1 MRGLVIKY
9 GQKNDE
15 MAATMC
21 CCKVLLSIFMSFC
34 FLFCSAQEPVLR
46 PAKLLYPK
54 NEGTNWK
61 GNNLYNFKYLKGK
74 ISYLCPVAG
83 TDANS
88 KYMRSFARVTK
99 AEGDA
104 VIASGNYVR
113 RTCLSVSYNVDWVDW
128 PNNAKK
134 EEVINNGSNINSDY
148 PSIVYAY
155 STGDQYT
162 GYDVRYWVDDGLD
175 NDQTQYDDKIKP
187 MLIGD
192 TYQLFQ
198 IGNDV
203 FKLQSLDLSGWDFS
217 ETTSLEQ
224 FFSGCMTLSSVNF
237 GTADFRNVKSIAKM
251 FGTDAN
257 KQPNFSSSSII
268 SMVSS
273 WMVDVDKLKARN
285 AEARKHA
292 GNTVTTANGVQYIIG
307 STGTFDHPTGGSTDM
322 AIRNVDAVQERRNIL
337 FNFDVLYEGNG
348 NVAQYVIQYLVGDK
362 DWVENAS
369 EIEEILSIAPTAA
382 ESDLKSYTPTYT
394 PASPETFGGNKQFRI
409 KIRKNNGAIEYS
421 DPFMLVFDDSM
432 LNFPDSYTI
441 KKRVNGGDWIDHVLR
456 VDPYGNIGLDMNSN
470 ENIEYIVPEG
480 MEILCNNFSVSTSS
494 GDYSNSKFINKGT
507 ICAAED
513 INLSSSKGDGISY
526 DCNGVY
532 AAKNITFRGKIPEI
546 KGIFNIE
553 NRFATVS
560 NGQGQDITI
569 GSCATIRAYEG
580 NFQHSGGAMKLYIDG
595 EMTVERL
602 IEGNMIHVR
611 DGGMLIVGE
620 TDFDPSLKI
629 VSYTGSVL
637 TLCYN
642 PTTGVDNLGFCAGTV
657 YYNDNVLDHGWSG
670 DPQTEGDIN
679 EGTVGSHSNEYWT
692 AIGIVGKNPISAE
705 RLIGAFHS
713 YDECLDPANTHTL
726 LGISDDPF
734 LPNDKEVKSL
744 YNDLNPCSDE
754 FSKNKIQIRELGNK
768 WFRLI
773 NGELIYCEND
783 N

>member
-1 MRGLVIKY
+1 MFCN
-9 GQKNDE
+9 GQ
-15 MAATMC
+15 
-21 CCKVLLSIFMSFC
+21 
-34 FLFCSAQEPVLR
+34 
-46 PAKLLYPK
+46 AKLLYPK
-54 NEGTNWK
+54 NEGDKWK
-61 GNNLYNFKYLKGK
+61 GNNSYNFKWLKGK

-88 KYMRSFARVTK
+88 KYMRSFARVSK
-99 AEGDA
+99 AEGEA

-113 RTCLSVSYNVDWVDW
+113 RTCLSVSYNKDWVDW
-128 PNNAKK
+128 PNNATK
-134 EEVINNGSNINSDY
+134 EATTDNIVPEY
-148 PSIVYAY
+148 PYIVYAY
-155 STGDQYT
+155 STGDQSS
-162 GYDVRYWVDDGLD
+162 GYDVRYWVDDGVD
-175 NDQTQYDDKIKP
+175 NDPTQYDDRIKP
-187 MLIGD
+187 KLVGD
-192 TYQLFQ
+192 AFQLFQ
-198 IGNDV
+198 IGTDV
-203 FKLQSLDLSGWDFS
+203 FKLQSIDISGWDFS
-217 ETTSLEQ
+217 DTTSLEQ
-224 FFSGCMTLSSVNF
+224 FCSGCMTLSSVNF

-251 FGTDAN
+251 FGSDAN
-257 KQPNFSSSSII
+257 KQPNFSSSAII

-273 WMVDVDKLKARN
+273 WLVDVDKLKTRN

-292 GNTVTTANGVQYIIG
+292 GNTVTTANGVKYVIG
-307 STGTFDHPTGGSTDM
+307 STGGFDHPVNGSTDM
-322 AIRNVDAVQERRNIL
+322 VVRNIDAVQERRNIL

-348 NVAQYVIQYLVGDK
+348 NVAQYVIQYLDGDK

-409 KIRKNNGAIEYS
+409 KIRKNNDAIEYS

-432 LNFPDSYTI
+432 LSFPDSYTI
-441 KKRVNGGDWIDHVLR
+441 QKSVNGGAIEPHILY
-456 VDPYGNIGLDMNSN
+456 VDGNGDIGLPMNSG
-470 ENIEYIVPEG
+470 ERVQYIVPEG
-480 MEILCNNFSVSTSS
+480 MEIVCNNFYVSTSS
-494 GDYSNSKFINKGT
+494 TDYSNSTFINKGT
-507 ICAAED
+507 IQAVGE
-513 INLSSSKGDGISY
+513 IGLSSSKGDGITY

-532 AAKNITFRGKIPEI
+532 VAEDITFRGKIPEI
-546 KGIFNIE
+546 KGVFNIQ
-553 NRFATVS
+553 NRFSTVS

-569 GSCATIRAYEG
+569 GECATIRAYEG

-657 YYNDNVLDHGWSG
+657 YFNDNALEYGWSG
-670 DPQTEGDIN
+670 NPQAEGDIN
-679 EGTVGSHSNEYWT
+679 EWNAGSHSSEYWT
-692 AIGIVGKNPISAE
+692 ATAIVGKNPISAE
-705 RLIGAFHS
+705 QLIGAFHS

-783 N
+783 NE

>member
-1 MRGLVIKY
+1 MEMKSLLRYGHVSDGTMAMR
-9 GQKNDE
+9 
-15 MAATMC
+15 
-21 CCKVLLSIFMSFC
+21 CCKVLLSVLLSFC
-34 FLFCSAQEPVLR
+34 FLFCNGQAR
-46 PAKLLYPK
+46 LLYPK
-54 NEGTNWK
+54 NEGDKWK
-61 GNNLYNFKYLKGK
+61 GNNSYNFKWLKGK

-88 KYMRSFARVTK
+88 KYMRSFARVSK
-99 AEGDA
+99 AEGEA

-113 RTCLSVSYNVDWVDW
+113 RTCLSVSYNKDWVDW
-128 PNNAKK
+128 PNNATK
-134 EEVINNGSNINSDY
+134 EATTDNIVPEY
-148 PSIVYAY
+148 PYIVYAY
-155 STGDQYT
+155 STGDQSS
-162 GYDVRYWVDDGLD
+162 GYDVRYWVDDGVD
-175 NDQTQYDDKIKP
+175 NDPTQYDDRIKP
-187 MLIGD
+187 KLVGD
-192 TYQLFQ
+192 AFQLFQ
-198 IGNDV
+198 IGTDV
-203 FKLQSLDLSGWDFS
+203 FKLQSIDISGWDFS

-251 FGTDAN
+251 FGSDAN
-257 KQPNFSSSSII
+257 KQPNFSSSAII

-273 WMVDVDKLKARN
+273 WLVDVDKLKTRN

-292 GNTVTTANGVQYIIG
+292 GNTVTTANGVKYVIG
-307 STGTFDHPTGGSTDM
+307 STGSFDHPVNGSTDM
-322 AIRNVDAVQERRNIL
+322 VVRNIDAVQERRNIL

-348 NVAQYVIQYLVGDK
+348 NVAQYVIQYLDGDK
-362 DWVENAS
+362 DWVENAI
-369 EIEEILSIAPTAA
+369 EIDEILSIAPTAA

-432 LNFPDSYTI
+432 LSFPDSYTI
-441 KKRVNGGDWIDHVLR
+441 QKSVNGGAIEPHILY
-456 VDPYGNIGLDMNSN
+456 VDGNGDIGLPMNSG
-470 ENIEYIVPEG
+470 ERVQYIVPEG
-480 MEILCNNFSVSTSS
+480 MEIVCNNFYVSTSS
-494 GDYSNSKFINKGT
+494 TDYSNSTFINKGT
-507 ICAAED
+507 IQAVGE
-513 INLSSSKGDGISY
+513 IGLSSSKGDGITY

-532 AAKNITFRGKIPEI
+532 VAEDITFRGKIPEI
-546 KGIFNIE
+546 KGVFNIQ
-553 NRFATVS
+553 NRFSTVS

-569 GSCATIRAYEG
+569 GDCATIRAYEG

-629 VSYTGSVL
+629 VSYSGSVL
-637 TLCYN
+637 SLCYN

-657 YYNDNVLDHGWSG
+657 YFNDNALEHGWSG
-670 DPQTEGDIN
+670 NPQAEGDIN
-679 EGTVGSHSNEYWT
+679 EWNAGSHTGEYWT
-692 AIGIVGKNPISAE
+692 ASDIVGKNPISAE
-705 RLIGAFHS
+705 QLIGAFHS

-726 LGISDDPF
+726 LGINDDPF
-734 LPNDKEVKSL
+734 HPKDKEVKSL
-744 YNDLNPCSDE
+744 YNDLNPCSDD
-754 FSKNKIQIRELGNK
+754 FSKNKIQIREFGNK

>member
-1 MRGLVIKY
+1 MEMKSLLRYGHVSDGTMAMR
-9 GQKNDE
+9 
-15 MAATMC
+15 C
-21 CCKVLLSIFMSFC
+21 RKVLLSFFLC
-34 FLFCSAQEPVLR
+34 FGVLFCCGQAR
-46 PAKLLYPK
+46 LLYPK
-54 NEGTNWK
+54 NEGDKWK
-61 GNNLYNFKYLKGK
+61 GNNSYNFKWLKGK

-88 KYMRSFARVTK
+88 KYMRSFARVSK
-99 AEGDA
+99 AEGEA

-113 RTCLSVSYNVDWVDW
+113 RTCLSVSYNKDWVDW
-128 PNNAKK
+128 PNNATK
-134 EEVINNGSNINSDY
+134 EATTDNIVPEY
-148 PSIVYAY
+148 PYIVYAY
-155 STGDQYT
+155 STGDQSS
-162 GYDVRYWVDDGLD
+162 GYDVRYWVDDGVD
-175 NDQTQYDDKIKP
+175 NDPTQYDDRIKP
-187 MLIGD
+187 KLVGD
-192 TYQLFQ
+192 AFQLFQ
-198 IGNDV
+198 IGTDV
-203 FKLQSLDLSGWDFS
+203 FKLQSIDISGWDFS

-251 FGTDAN
+251 FGSDAN
-257 KQPNFSSSSII
+257 KQPNFSSSAII

-273 WMVDVDKLKARN
+273 WLVDVDKLKTRN

-292 GNTVTTANGVQYIIG
+292 GNTVTTANGVKYVIG
-307 STGTFDHPTGGSTDM
+307 STGSFDHPVNGSTDM
-322 AIRNVDAVQERRNIL
+322 VVRNIDAVQERRNIL

-348 NVAQYVIQYLVGDK
+348 NVAQYVIQYLDGDK

-409 KIRKNNGAIEYS
+409 KIVKNNGAIEYS

-432 LNFPDSYTI
+432 LSFPDSYTI
-441 KKRVNGGDWIDHVLR
+441 QKSVNGGAIEPHILY
-456 VDPYGNIGLDMNSN
+456 VDGNGDIGLPMNSG
-470 ENIEYIVPEG
+470 ERVQYIVPEG
-480 MEILCNNFSVSTSS
+480 MEIVCNNFYVSTSS
-494 GDYSNSKFINKGT
+494 TDYSNSTFINKGT
-507 ICAAED
+507 IQAVGE
-513 INLSSSKGDGISY
+513 IGLSSSKGDGITY

-532 AAKNITFRGKIPEI
+532 VAEDITFRGKIPEI
-546 KGIFNIE
+546 KGVFNIQ
-553 NRFATVS
+553 NRFSTVS

-569 GSCATIRAYEG
+569 GDCATIRAYEG

-629 VSYTGSVL
+629 VSYSGSVL
-637 TLCYN
+637 SLCYN

-657 YYNDNVLDHGWSG
+657 YFNDNALEHGWSG
-670 DPQTEGDIN
+670 NPQAEGDIN
-679 EGTVGSHSNEYWT
+679 EWNAGSHTGEYWT
-692 AIGIVGKNPISAE
+692 ASDIVGKNPISAE
-705 RLIGAFHS
+705 QLIGAFHS

-726 LGISDDPF
+726 LGINDDPF
-734 LPNDKEVKSL
+734 HPKDKEVKSL
-744 YNDLNPCSDE
+744 YNDLNPCSDD
-754 FSKNKIQIRELGNK
+754 FSKNKIQIREFGNK

-783 N
+783 NE

>member
-1 MRGLVIKY
+1 MKSLQRYGHVSDGTMAMR
-9 GQKNDE
+9 
-15 MAATMC
+15 
-21 CCKVLLSIFMSFC
+21 CCKVLLSVLLSFC
-34 FLFCSAQEPVLR
+34 FLFCNGQAR
-46 PAKLLYPK
+46 LLYPK
-54 NEGTNWK
+54 NEGDKWK
-61 GNNLYNFKYLKGK
+61 GNNSYNFKWLKGK

-88 KYMRSFARVTK
+88 KYMRSFARVSK
-99 AEGDA
+99 AEGEA

-113 RTCLSVSYNVDWVDW
+113 RTCLSVSYNKDWVDW
-128 PNNAKK
+128 PNNATK
-134 EEVINNGSNINSDY
+134 EATTDNIVPEY
-148 PSIVYAY
+148 PYIVYAY
-155 STGDQYT
+155 STGDQSS
-162 GYDVRYWVDDGLD
+162 GYDVRYWVDDGVD
-175 NDQTQYDDKIKP
+175 NDPTQYDDRIKP
-187 MLIGD
+187 KLVGD
-192 TYQLFQ
+192 AFQLFQ
-198 IGNDV
+198 IGTDV
-203 FKLQSLDLSGWDFS
+203 FKLQSIDISGWDFS

-237 GTADFRNVKSIAKM
+237 GTADFRNVKSITKM
-251 FGTDAN
+251 FGSDAN
-257 KQPNFSSSSII
+257 KQPNFSSSAII

-273 WMVDVDKLKARN
+273 WLVDVDKLKTRN

-292 GNTVTTANGVQYIIG
+292 GNTVTTANGVKYVIG
-307 STGTFDHPTGGSTDM
+307 STGSFDHPVNGSTDM
-322 AIRNVDAVQERRNIL
+322 VVRNIDAVQERRNIL

-348 NVAQYVIQYLVGDK
+348 NVAQYVIQYLEGDK

-409 KIRKNNGAIEYS
+409 KIVKNNGAIEYS
-421 DPFMLVFDDSM
+421 APFMLVFDDSM
-432 LNFPDSYTI
+432 LSFPDSYTI
-441 KKRVNGGDWIDHVLR
+441 QKSVNGGAIEPHILY
-456 VDPYGNIGLDMNSN
+456 VDGNGDIGLPMNSG
-470 ENIEYIVPEG
+470 ERVQYIVPEG
-480 MEILCNNFSVSTSS
+480 MEIVCNNFYVSTSS
-494 GDYSNSKFINKGT
+494 TDYSNSTFINKGT
-507 ICAAED
+507 IQAVGE
-513 INLSSSKGDGISY
+513 IGLSSSKGDGITY

-532 AAKNITFRGKIPEI
+532 VAEDITFRGKIPEI
-546 KGIFNIE
+546 KGVFNIQ
-553 NRFATVS
+553 NRFSTVS

-569 GSCATIRAYEG
+569 GDCATIRAYEG

-629 VSYTGSVL
+629 VSYSGSVL
-637 TLCYN
+637 SLCYN

-657 YYNDNVLDHGWSG
+657 YFNDNALEHGWSG
-670 DPQTEGDIN
+670 NPQAEGDIN
-679 EGTVGSHSNEYWT
+679 EWNAGSHTGEYWT
-692 AIGIVGKNPISAE
+692 ASDIVGKNPISAE
-705 RLIGAFHS
+705 QLIGAFHS

-726 LGISDDPF
+726 LGIADDPF
-734 LPNDKEVKSL
+734 LPKDKKISPL
-744 YNDLNPCSDE
+744 YNKNCCSEE
-754 FSKNKIQIRELGNK
+754 FSNNKIQIREFGNK

>member
-1 MRGLVIKY
+1 MRDLVTKY
-9 GQKNDE
+9 GQKNDKTV
-15 MAATMC
+15 ATIY

-34 FLFCSAQEPVLR
+34 FLFCNGQ
-46 PAKLLYPK
+46 AKLLYPR
-54 NEGTNWK
+54 NDNNMWK
-61 GNNLYNFKYLKGK
+61 GNNSYNFKYLKGK

-88 KYMRSFARVTK
+88 KYMRSFARVSK
-99 AEGDA
+99 AEGEA

-113 RTCLSVSYNVDWVDW
+113 RTCLSVSYNKDWVDW
-128 PNNAKK
+128 PNNATK
-134 EEVINNGSNINSDY
+134 EATTDNIVPEY
-148 PSIVYAY
+148 PYIVYAY
-155 STGDQYT
+155 STGDQSS
-162 GYDVRYWVDDGLD
+162 GYDVRYWVDDGVD
-175 NDQTQYDDKIKP
+175 NDPTQYDDRIKP
-187 MLIGD
+187 KLVGD
-192 TYQLFQ
+192 AFQLFQ
-198 IGNDV
+198 IGTDV
-203 FKLQSLDLSGWDFS
+203 FKLQSIDISGWDFS

-251 FGTDAN
+251 FGSDAN
-257 KQPNFSSSSII
+257 KQPNFSSSAII

-273 WMVDVDKLKARN
+273 WLVDVDKLKTRN

-292 GNTVTTANGVQYIIG
+292 GNTVTTANGVKYVIG
-307 STGTFDHPTGGSTDM
+307 STGSFDHPVNGSTDM
-322 AIRNVDAVQERRNIL
+322 VVRNIDAVQERRNIL

-348 NVAQYVIQYLVGDK
+348 NVAQYVIQYLDGDK

-409 KIRKNNGAIEYS
+409 KIRKNNDAIEYS

-432 LNFPDSYTI
+432 LSFPDSYTI
-441 KKRVNGGDWIDHVLR
+441 QKSVNGGAIEPHILY
-456 VDPYGNIGLDMNSN
+456 VDGNGDIGLPMNSG
-470 ENIEYIVPEG
+470 ERVQYIVPEG
-480 MEILCNNFSVSTSS
+480 MEIVCNNFYVSTSS
-494 GDYSNSKFINKGT
+494 TDYSNSTFINKGT
-507 ICAAED
+507 IQAVGE
-513 INLSSSKGDGISY
+513 IGLSSSKGDGITY

-532 AAKNITFRGKIPEI
+532 VAEDITFRGKIPEI
-546 KGIFNIE
+546 KGVFNIQ
-553 NRFATVS
+553 NRFSTVS

-569 GSCATIRAYEG
+569 GECATIRAYEG

-657 YYNDNVLDHGWSG
+657 YFNDNALEHGWSG
-670 DPQTEGDIN
+670 NPQAEGDIN
-679 EGTVGSHSNEYWT
+679 EWNAGSHTGEYWT
-692 AIGIVGKNPISAE
+692 ASDIVGKNPISAE
-705 RLIGAFHS
+705 QLIGAFHS

-726 LGISDDPF
+726 LGINDDPF
-734 LPNDKEVKSL
+734 HPKDKEVKSL
-744 YNDLNPCSDE
+744 YNDLNPCSDD
-754 FSKNKIQIRELGNK
+754 FSKNKIQVRELGNK

-783 N
+783 NEN

>member
-9 GQKNDE
+9 GQKNDK

-34 FLFCSAQEPVLR
+34 FLFCGAQEPVLR

-74 ISYLCPVAG
+74 ISSLCPVEG

-99 AEGDA
+99 AEGEA
-104 VIASGNYVR
+104 VIASNNYVR

-128 PNNAKK
+128 PSNDRK
-134 EEVINNGSNINSDY
+134 EEVIRNGSNINSDY

-155 STGDQYT
+155 STGDQYS
-162 GYDVRYWVDDGLD
+162 GYDVRYWVDDGLN

-187 MLIGD
+187 MLVGD
-192 TYQLFQ
+192 AFQLFQ
-198 IGNDV
+198 IGTDV
-203 FKLQSLDLSGWDFS
+203 FKLRSVDVSGWDFS
-217 ETTSLEQ
+217 EVTSMRQ
-224 FFSGCMTLSSVNF
+224 FFSGCTTLTSVNF
-237 GTADFRNVKSIAKM
+237 GTANLQNVTNIAEMFKNCNNMSTDVFRSIV
-251 FGTDAN
+251 GSWLVDEN
-257 KQPNFSSSSII
+257 K
-268 SMVSS
+268 
-273 WMVDVDKLKARN
+273 LTYRN
-285 AEARKHA
+285 AEAVKFK
-292 GNTVTTANGVQYIIG
+292 GITVTTANSVQYEISSKG
-307 STGTFDHPTGGSTDM
+307 VFDKPIGGSTDLVV
-322 AIRNVDAVQERRNIL
+322 RNMDAVQSHSDITL
-337 FNFDVLYEGNG
+337 SFDVLFESNG
-348 NVAQYVIQYLVGDK
+348 DVAHYVIQYLDGEK
-362 DWVENAS
+362 DWTVNS
-369 EIEEILSIAPTAA
+369 GEISDIVTIDPT
-382 ESDLKSYTPTYT
+382 SDVSNLKSYSSTYT

-409 KIRKNNGAIEYS
+409 KTIKNNGDVLYS
-421 DPFMLVFDDSM
+421 DPFMLEFDDSM
-432 LNFPDSYTI
+432 LNFPNSYTI
-441 KKRVNGGDWIDHVLR
+441 KKRVNGGELVDHVLN
-456 VDPYGNIGLDMNSN
+456 VDQYGNIGLPMNSN

-532 AAKNITFRGKIPEI
+532 AAKNITFRGRIPEI

-553 NRFATVS
+553 NRFATES

-629 VSYTGSVL
+629 VSYSGSVL

-642 PTTGVDNLGFCAGTV
+642 PTSGVDNLGFCAGTV
-657 YYNDNVLDHGWSG
+657 YYNAEPLDHGWSS
-670 DPQTEGDIN
+670 DPEDEGDIN
-679 EGTVGSHSNEYWT
+679 EGKAGSHSSEYWT
-692 AIGIVGKNPISAE
+692 ATGIVGKNPIEADN
-705 RLIGAFHS
+705 LVAAFHS
-713 YDECLDPANTHTL
+713 YSECIDPSKTHEL
-726 LGISDDPF
+726 LGMADDPF
-734 LPNDKEVKSL
+734 LPKDKKISPL
-744 YNDLNPCSDE
+744 YNKNCCSEE
-754 FSKNKIQIRELGNK
+754 FSKNKIQIREFGNK

>member
-1 MRGLVIKY
+1 MRWLVIKY
-9 GQKNDE
+9 GQKNDK
-15 MAATMC
+15 TTSVIC
-21 CCKVLLSIFMSFC
+21 CCKVLLSILMSFC
-34 FLFCSAQEPVLR
+34 FLFCNGQAR
-46 PAKLLYPK
+46 LLYPK
-54 NEGTNWK
+54 NEGDKWK
-61 GNNLYNFKYLKGK
+61 GNNSYNFKWLKGK

-88 KYMRSFARVTK
+88 KYMRSFARVSK
-99 AEGDA
+99 AEGEA

-113 RTCLSVSYNVDWVDW
+113 RTCLSVSYNKDWVDW
-128 PNNAKK
+128 PNNATK
-134 EEVINNGSNINSDY
+134 EATTDNIVPEY
-148 PSIVYAY
+148 PYIVYAY
-155 STGDQYT
+155 STGDQSS
-162 GYDVRYWVDDGLD
+162 GYDVRYWVDDGVD
-175 NDQTQYDDKIKP
+175 NDPTQYDDRIKP
-187 MLIGD
+187 KLVGD
-192 TYQLFQ
+192 AFQLFQ
-198 IGNDV
+198 IGTDV
-203 FKLQSLDLSGWDFS
+203 FKLQSIDISGWDFS

-251 FGTDAN
+251 FGSDAN
-257 KQPNFSSSSII
+257 KQPNFSSSAII

-273 WMVDVDKLKARN
+273 WLVDVDKLKTRN

-292 GNTVTTANGVQYIIG
+292 GNTVTTANGVKYVIG
-307 STGTFDHPTGGSTDM
+307 STGSFDHPVNGSTDM
-322 AIRNVDAVQERRNIL
+322 VVRNIDAVQERRNIL

-348 NVAQYVIQYLVGDK
+348 NVAQYVIQYLDGDK

-432 LNFPDSYTI
+432 LSFPDSYTI
-441 KKRVNGGDWIDHVLR
+441 QKSVNGGAIEPHILY
-456 VDPYGNIGLDMNSN
+456 VDGNGDIGLPMNSG
-470 ENIEYIVPEG
+470 ERVQYIVPEG
-480 MEILCNNFSVSTSS
+480 MEIVCNNFYVSTSS
-494 GDYSNSKFINKGT
+494 TDYSNSTFINKGT
-507 ICAAED
+507 IQAVGE
-513 INLSSSKGDGISY
+513 IGLSSSKGDGITY

-532 AAKNITFRGKIPEI
+532 VAEDITFRGKIPEI
-546 KGIFNIE
+546 KGVFNIQ
-553 NRFATVS
+553 NRFSTVS

-569 GSCATIRAYEG
+569 GDCATIRAYEG

-629 VSYTGSVL
+629 VSYSGSVL

-642 PTTGVDNLGFCAGTV
+642 PTSGVDNLGFCAGDV
-657 YYNDNVLDHGWSG
+657 YYNDNALEHGWSSTPE
-670 DPQTEGDIN
+670 DEGDIN
-679 EGTVGSHSNEYWT
+679 EIGGLNGDPYNHSNEYWT
-692 AIGIVGKNPISAE
+692 ASGIVGNPIRAE
-705 RLIGAFHS
+705 KLVGAFHS
-713 YDECLDPANTHTL
+713 YSECIDPSKTHAL
-726 LGISDDPF
+726 LGMADDPF
-734 LPNDKEVKSL
+734 LPKYKDIKPL
-744 YNDLNPCSDE
+744 YNTMNPCSNE
-754 FSKNKIQIRELGNK
+754 FSKYKIKIRELGNK
-768 WFRLI
+768 WFRII

-783 N
+783 NEN

>member
-1 MRGLVIKY
+1 MKSLLRYGHVSDGTMAMR
-9 GQKNDE
+9 
-15 MAATMC
+15 
-21 CCKVLLSIFMSFC
+21 CCKVLLSVLLSFC
-34 FLFCSAQEPVLR
+34 FLFCNGQAR
-46 PAKLLYPK
+46 LLYPK
-54 NEGTNWK
+54 NEGDKWK
-61 GNNLYNFKYLKGK
+61 GNNSYNFKWLKGK

-88 KYMRSFARVTK
+88 KYMRSFARVSK
-99 AEGDA
+99 AEGEA

-113 RTCLSVSYNVDWVDW
+113 RTCLSVSYNKDWVDW
-128 PNNAKK
+128 PNNATK
-134 EEVINNGSNINSDY
+134 EATTDNIVPEY
-148 PSIVYAY
+148 PYIVYAY
-155 STGDQYT
+155 STGDQSS
-162 GYDVRYWVDDGLD
+162 GYDVRYWVDDGVD
-175 NDQTQYDDKIKP
+175 NDPTQYDDRIKP
-187 MLIGD
+187 KLVGD
-192 TYQLFQ
+192 AFQLFQ
-198 IGNDV
+198 IGTDV
-203 FKLQSLDLSGWDFS
+203 FKLQSIDISGWDFS

-251 FGTDAN
+251 FGSDAN
-257 KQPNFSSSSII
+257 KQPNFSSSAII

-273 WMVDVDKLKARN
+273 WLVDVDKLKTRN

-292 GNTVTTANGVQYIIG
+292 GNTVTTANGVKYVIG
-307 STGTFDHPTGGSTDM
+307 STGSFDHPVNGSTDM
-322 AIRNVDAVQERRNIL
+322 VVRNIDAVQERRNIL

-348 NVAQYVIQYLVGDK
+348 NVAQYVIQYLEGDK

-409 KIRKNNGAIEYS
+409 KIVKNNGAIEYS

-432 LNFPDSYTI
+432 LSFPDSYTI
-441 KKRVNGGDWIDHVLR
+441 QKSVNGGAIEPHILY
-456 VDPYGNIGLDMNSN
+456 VDGNGDIGLPMNSG
-470 ENIEYIVPEG
+470 ERVQYIVPEG
-480 MEILCNNFSVSTSS
+480 MEIVCNNFYVSTSS
-494 GDYSNSKFINKGT
+494 TDYSNSTFINKGT
-507 ICAAED
+507 IQAVGE
-513 INLSSSKGDGISY
+513 IGLSSSKGDGITY

-532 AAKNITFRGKIPEI
+532 VAEDITFRGKIPEI
-546 KGIFNIE
+546 KGVFNIQ
-553 NRFATVS
+553 NRFSTVS

-569 GSCATIRAYEG
+569 GDCATIRAYEG

-629 VSYTGSVL
+629 VSYSGSVL
-637 TLCYN
+637 SLCYN

-657 YYNDNVLDHGWSG
+657 YFNDNALEYGWSG
-670 DPQTEGDIN
+670 NPQAEGDIN
-679 EGTVGSHSNEYWT
+679 EWNAGSHSSEYWT
-692 AIGIVGKNPISAE
+692 ATAIVGTNPISAE
-705 RLIGAFHS
+705 QLIGAFHS

-754 FSKNKIQIRELGNK
+754 FSKNKMQIREFGNRYY
-768 WFRLI
+768 RLI

-783 N
+783 NEN

>member
-1 MRGLVIKY
+1 MKSLQRYGHVSDGTMAMR
-9 GQKNDE
+9 
-15 MAATMC
+15 
-21 CCKVLLSIFMSFC
+21 CCKVLLSVLLSFC
-34 FLFCSAQEPVLR
+34 FLFCNGQAR
-46 PAKLLYPK
+46 LLYPK
-54 NEGTNWK
+54 NEGDKWK
-61 GNNLYNFKYLKGK
+61 GNNSYNFKWLKGK

-88 KYMRSFARVTK
+88 KYMRSFARVSK
-99 AEGDA
+99 AEGEA

-113 RTCLSVSYNVDWVDW
+113 RTCLSVSYNKDWVDW
-128 PNNAKK
+128 PNNATK
-134 EEVINNGSNINSDY
+134 EATTDNIVPEY
-148 PSIVYAY
+148 PYIVYAY
-155 STGDQYT
+155 STGDQSS
-162 GYDVRYWVDDGLD
+162 GYDVRYWVDDGVD
-175 NDQTQYDDKIKP
+175 NDPTQYDDRIKP
-187 MLIGD
+187 KLVGD
-192 TYQLFQ
+192 AFQLFQ
-198 IGNDV
+198 IGTDV
-203 FKLQSLDLSGWDFS
+203 FKLQSIDISGWDFS

-251 FGTDAN
+251 FGSDAN
-257 KQPNFSSSSII
+257 KQPNFSSSAII

-273 WMVDVDKLKARN
+273 WLVDVDKLKTRN

-292 GNTVTTANGVQYIIG
+292 GNTVTTANGVKYVIG
-307 STGTFDHPTGGSTDM
+307 STGSFDHPVNGSTDM
-322 AIRNVDAVQERRNIL
+322 VVRNIDAVQERRNIL

-348 NVAQYVIQYLVGDK
+348 NVAQYVIQYLEGDK

-409 KIRKNNGAIEYS
+409 KIVKNNGAIEYS

-432 LNFPDSYTI
+432 LSFPDSYTI
-441 KKRVNGGDWIDHVLR
+441 QKSVNGGAIEPHILY
-456 VDPYGNIGLDMNSN
+456 VDGNGDIGLPMNSG
-470 ENIEYIVPEG
+470 ERVQYIVPEG
-480 MEILCNNFSVSTSS
+480 MEIVCNNFYVSTSS
-494 GDYSNSKFINKGT
+494 TDYSNSTFINKGT
-507 ICAAED
+507 IQAVGE
-513 INLSSSKGDGISY
+513 IGLSSSKGDGITY

-532 AAKNITFRGKIPEI
+532 VAEDITFRGKIPEI
-546 KGIFNIE
+546 KGVFNIQ
-553 NRFATVS
+553 NRFSTVS

-569 GSCATIRAYEG
+569 GDCATIRAYEG

-629 VSYTGSVL
+629 VSYSGSVL
-637 TLCYN
+637 SLCYN

-657 YYNDNVLDHGWSG
+657 YFNDNALEHGWSG
-670 DPQTEGDIN
+670 NPQAEGDIN
-679 EGTVGSHSNEYWT
+679 EWNAGSHTGEYWT
-692 AIGIVGKNPISAE
+692 ASDIVGKNPISAE
-705 RLIGAFHS
+705 QLIGAFHS

-726 LGISDDPF
+726 LGINDDPF
-734 LPNDKEVKSL
+734 HPKDKEVKSL
-744 YNDLNPCSDE
+744 YNDLNPCSDD
-754 FSKNKIQIRELGNK
+754 FSKNKIQIREFGNK

-783 N
+783 NEN

>member
-1 MRGLVIKY
+1 MKSLLRYGHVSDGTMAMR
-9 GQKNDE
+9 
-15 MAATMC
+15 
-21 CCKVLLSIFMSFC
+21 CCKVLLSVLLSFC
-34 FLFCSAQEPVLR
+34 FLFCNGQAR
-46 PAKLLYPK
+46 LLYPK
-54 NEGTNWK
+54 NEGDKWK
-61 GNNLYNFKYLKGK
+61 GNNSYNFKWLKGK

-88 KYMRSFARVTK
+88 KYMRSFARVSK
-99 AEGDA
+99 AEGEA

-113 RTCLSVSYNVDWVDW
+113 RTCLSVSYNKDWVDW
-128 PNNAKK
+128 PNNATK
-134 EEVINNGSNINSDY
+134 EATTDNIVPEY
-148 PSIVYAY
+148 PYIVYAY
-155 STGDQYT
+155 STGDQSS
-162 GYDVRYWVDDGLD
+162 GYDVRYWVDDGVD
-175 NDQTQYDDKIKP
+175 NDPTQYDDRIKP
-187 MLIGD
+187 KLVGD
-192 TYQLFQ
+192 AFQLFQ
-198 IGNDV
+198 IGTDV
-203 FKLQSLDLSGWDFS
+203 FKLQSIDISGWDFS

-251 FGTDAN
+251 FGSDAN
-257 KQPNFSSSSII
+257 KQPNFSSSAII

-273 WMVDVDKLKARN
+273 WLVDVDKLKTRN

-292 GNTVTTANGVQYIIG
+292 GNTVTTANGVKYVIG
-307 STGTFDHPTGGSTDM
+307 STGSFDHPVNGSTDM
-322 AIRNVDAVQERRNIL
+322 VVRNIDAVQERRNIL

-348 NVAQYVIQYLVGDK
+348 NVAQYVIQYLEGDK

-409 KIRKNNGAIEYS
+409 KIVKNNGAIEYS

-432 LNFPDSYTI
+432 LSFPDSYTI
-441 KKRVNGGDWIDHVLR
+441 QKSVNGGAIEPHILY
-456 VDPYGNIGLDMNSN
+456 VDGNGDIGLPMNSG
-470 ENIEYIVPEG
+470 ERVQYIVPEG
-480 MEILCNNFSVSTSS
+480 MEIVCNNFYVSTSS
-494 GDYSNSKFINKGT
+494 TDYSNSTFINKGT
-507 ICAAED
+507 IQAVGE
-513 INLSSSKGDGISY
+513 IGLSSSKGDGITY

-532 AAKNITFRGKIPEI
+532 VAEDITFRGKIPEI
-546 KGIFNIE
+546 KGVFNIQ
-553 NRFATVS
+553 NRFSTVS

-569 GSCATIRAYEG
+569 GDCATIRAYEG

-629 VSYTGSVL
+629 VSYSGSVL
-637 TLCYN
+637 SLCYN

-657 YYNDNVLDHGWSG
+657 YFNDNALEHGWSG
-670 DPQTEGDIN
+670 NPQAEGDIN
-679 EGTVGSHSNEYWT
+679 EWNAGSHTGEYWT
-692 AIGIVGKNPISAE
+692 ASDIVGKNPISAE
-705 RLIGAFHS
+705 QLICAFHS

-744 YNDLNPCSDE
+744 YNDLNPCSDD
-754 FSKNKIQIRELGNK
+754 FSKNKIQIREFGNK

-783 N
+783 NE

>member
-1 MRGLVIKY
+1 MKSLLRYGHVSDGTMAMR
-9 GQKNDE
+9 
-15 MAATMC
+15 
-21 CCKVLLSIFMSFC
+21 CCKVLLSVLLSFC
-34 FLFCSAQEPVLR
+34 FLFCNGQAR
-46 PAKLLYPK
+46 LLYPK
-54 NEGTNWK
+54 NEGDKWK
-61 GNNLYNFKYLKGK
+61 GNNSYNFKWLKGK

-88 KYMRSFARVTK
+88 KYMRSFARVSK
-99 AEGDA
+99 AEGEA

-113 RTCLSVSYNVDWVDW
+113 RTCLSVSYNKDWVDW
-128 PNNAKK
+128 PNNATK
-134 EEVINNGSNINSDY
+134 EATTDNIVPEY
-148 PSIVYAY
+148 PYIVYAY
-155 STGDQYT
+155 STGDQSS
-162 GYDVRYWVDDGLD
+162 GYDVRYWVDDGVD
-175 NDQTQYDDKIKP
+175 NDPTQYDDRIKP
-187 MLIGD
+187 KLVGD
-192 TYQLFQ
+192 AFQLFQ
-198 IGNDV
+198 IGTDV
-203 FKLQSLDLSGWDFS
+203 FKLQSIDISGWDFS

-251 FGTDAN
+251 FGSDAN
-257 KQPNFSSSSII
+257 KQPNFSSSAII

-273 WMVDVDKLKARN
+273 WLVDVDKLKTRN

-292 GNTVTTANGVQYIIG
+292 GNTVTTANGVKYVIG
-307 STGTFDHPTGGSTDM
+307 STGSFDHPVNGSTDM
-322 AIRNVDAVQERRNIL
+322 VVRNIDAVQERRNIL

-348 NVAQYVIQYLVGDK
+348 NVAQYVIQYLDGDK
-362 DWVENAS
+362 DWVENAI
-369 EIEEILSIAPTAA
+369 EIDEILSIAPTAA

-432 LNFPDSYTI
+432 LSFPDSYTI
-441 KKRVNGGDWIDHVLR
+441 QKSVNGGAIEPHILY
-456 VDPYGNIGLDMNSN
+456 VDGNGDIGLPMNSG
-470 ENIEYIVPEG
+470 ERVQYIVPEG
-480 MEILCNNFSVSTSS
+480 MEIVCNNFYVSTSS
-494 GDYSNSKFINKGT
+494 TDYSNSTFINKGT
-507 ICAAED
+507 IQAVGE
-513 INLSSSKGDGISY
+513 IGLSSSKGDGITY

-532 AAKNITFRGKIPEI
+532 VAEDITFRGKIPEI
-546 KGIFNIE
+546 KGVFNIQ
-553 NRFATVS
+553 NRFSTVS

-569 GSCATIRAYEG
+569 GDCATIRAYEG

-629 VSYTGSVL
+629 VSYSGSVL
-637 TLCYN
+637 SLCYN

-657 YYNDNVLDHGWSG
+657 YFNDNALEHGWSG
-670 DPQTEGDIN
+670 NPQAEGDIN
-679 EGTVGSHSNEYWT
+679 EWNAGSHTGEYWT
-692 AIGIVGKNPISAE
+692 ASDIVGKNPISAE
-705 RLIGAFHS
+705 QLIGAFHS

-726 LGISDDPF
+726 LGINDDPF
-734 LPNDKEVKSL
+734 HPKDKEVKSL
-744 YNDLNPCSDE
+744 YNDLNPCSDD
-754 FSKNKIQIRELGNK
+754 FSKNKIQIREFGNK